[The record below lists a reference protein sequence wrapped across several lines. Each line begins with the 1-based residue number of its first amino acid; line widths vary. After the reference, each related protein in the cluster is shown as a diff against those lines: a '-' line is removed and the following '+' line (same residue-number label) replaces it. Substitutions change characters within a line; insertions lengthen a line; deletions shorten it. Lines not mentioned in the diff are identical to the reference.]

1 MEQLKRIGALGRQH
15 YEKVILV
22 LVLVLMAVAVWVIFE
37 QSQEERD
44 KISKIPVGF
53 DRRAVKGV
61 KPVDLAPIEKS
72 LKAATNP
79 PSLNLGGSHNLFSP
93 VLWVQ
98 YPGKP
103 WTKVETGTEV
113 GVAKLQITA
122 IRPLA
127 LSIAYDRP
135 AISGA
140 GDQKV
145 VTGYHT
151 VVTNDL
157 TTVAARRRLSQFM
170 VMNDTNKQVFVLVE
184 AKGPAETPT
193 ELVAR
198 LKEFGNETVSFAPGK
213 PYVRVIGYEVDLK
226 YAVTGV
232 DFKAR
237 RKDSTVVLEGETY
250 KIVDITDSAV
260 VLSDNSNGKRYT
272 IEQTTPQ

>member
-1 MEQLKRIGALGRQH
+1 M
-15 YEKVILV
+15 
-22 LVLVLMAVAVWVIFE
+22 
-37 QSQEERD
+37 
-44 KISKIPVGF
+44 
-53 DRRAVKGV
+53 
-61 KPVDLAPIEKS
+61 
-72 LKAATNP
+72 
-79 PSLNLGGSHNLFSP
+79 
-93 VLWVQ
+93 
-98 YPGKP
+98 
-103 WTKVETGTEV
+103 
-113 GVAKLQITA
+113 
-122 IRPLA
+122 PLA

-170 VMNDTNKQVFVLVE
+170 VLNDTNKQVFVLVE

-198 LKEFGNETVSFAPGK
+198 LKDFGNETVSFAPGK

-232 DFKAR
+232 DWMAAGEMEVVYDFYHPTCAWHVAVR
-237 RKDSTVVLEGETY
+237 CRVPREAAEVPTVSGIYPGANWHERETHEFFGIRFSGHPDLSPLLLPEDADYHPLRKDFAG
-250 KIVDITDSAV
+250 AA
-260 VLSDNSNGKRYT
+260 
-272 IEQTTPQ
+272 

>member
-22 LVLVLMAVAVWVIFE
+22 LVLLLMGGAVWVIYQ

-44 KISKIPVGF
+44 TINKIPVGF
-53 DRRAVKGV
+53 ERRAVKGV
-61 KPVDLAPIEKS
+61 KPMDLGLIEKA
-72 LKAATNP
+72 LQAATNP
-79 PSLNLGGSHNLFSP
+79 PTLNLGGSHNLFSP
-93 VLWVQ
+93 VPWIQ

-103 WTKVETGTEV
+103 VIKVETGQEA
-113 GVAKLQITA
+113 GIAKVQIAA
-122 IRPLA
+122 IRPLS

-140 GDQKV
+140 GETKV

-151 VVTNDL
+151 VLTNDL
-157 TTVAARRRLSQFM
+157 ATSAARRRISQFM
-170 VMNDTNKQVFVLVE
+170 VLNDTNKQAFVLVE
-184 AKGPAETPT
+184 AKGTPETPS

-198 LKEFGNETVSFAPGK
+198 LKDFNNETVSFAPGK

-226 YAVTGV
+226 YTVTGAS
-232 DFKAR
+232 FPAK
-237 RKDSTVVLEGETY
+237 RKDGTIVIEADTY
-250 KIVDITDSAV
+250 KIVDITDTKV